1 MNKQFFDKDDLI
13 KLKIKH
19 GKNCLIHRSVNI
31 SNPRNLTLGSN
42 VRIDAFT
49 NIVTKNKVKIK
60 SFVHIASHNLIS
72 ANCAD
77 VVFENY
83 SGTSSGVKIYTHS
96 DDFTGTF
103 FFGPFNK
110 KEKPKGN
117 KIIFGK
123 FVVVGTNSVIL
134 PGAGS
139 IPEGVSIGALSLVN
153 SKLKKWSI
161 YTGNPAK
168 FILPRKKLIKRK
180 V

>member
-1 MNKQFFDKDDLI
+1 M
-13 KLKIKH
+13 
-19 GKNCLIHRSVNI
+19 I
-31 SNPRNLTLGSN
+31 SP
-42 VRIDAFT
+42 A
-49 NIVTKNKVKIK
+49 
-60 SFVHIASHNLIS
+60 H
-72 ANCAD
+72 
-77 VVFENY
+77 
-83 SGTSSGVKIYTHS
+83 
-96 DDFTGTF
+96 

-110 KEKPKGN
+110 KEKPIGN

-180 V
+180 SLMTLSNLLSNLKNSKDKKFFFPLKNLELSGNEIFMVVNNLYKNLI